1 MKIEAARYIKPIF
14 LLCLLCTAVNTQA
27 LVMGDLQVSSSLGQ
41 PLSAKIAFA
50 DLSDVDVQLV
60 TIRLAGADDY
70 RKLGMQYPES
80 HKFRFTLV
88 NESSAMLPFIRVST
102 SYPLDDPFINL
113 LVEVSS
119 PAGKLFKAYTFL
131 LDPPAEFSDYQLPIA
146 SPSSDTSR
154 VVPVKADVTP
164 VKARARQVKKRKN
177 PGVAVRTERNS
188 QMKLAMSLSISS
200 YDSAQADSR
209 DALQEEL
216 IAKEKALQELNLQLG
231 EMQTVIKSLQ
241 DKRALVSPSSVEAV
255 SPLVGAS
262 IEIPLEAPVVQA
274 AKTPPEKNELNT
286 VLAIIVFLLAGI
298 GGSVWHFK
306 FRRMHWQRGPFD
318 EVHEET
324 APVVEA
330 EVQDCRP
337 PLIKPEPPDA
347 TMPFPTAHAPFTS
360 QAVVAEDMPPAAVE
374 HTAPL
379 TFEKI
384 TVGERTIETAAYAE
398 RAVPPEYAILMEANR
413 HLRAGNDQLAETS
426 LNQAIEANPKNLY
439 GYQAL
444 LGIYEKRADLPGFE
458 RIVQQIKTLGEE
470 TAFKEAAVRGRALDP
485 ENLLYQT
492 A

>member
-1 MKIEAARYIKPIF
+1 MKIEAARYIKAVF
-14 LLCLLCTAVNTQA
+14 LLCLLFATVNTQA
-27 LVMGDLQVSSSLGQ
+27 LVMGDLQVASSLGQ
-41 PLSAKIAFA
+41 PLNARIAFA
-50 DLSDVDVQLV
+50 DLSDVDVQQLK
-60 TIRLAGADDY
+60 IRLAGADDY

-80 HKFRFTLV
+80 HKFRFALV
-88 NESSAMLPFIRVST
+88 NESGAMLPFVRVST

-131 LDPPAEFSDYQLPIA
+131 LDPPAEFSEYQLPLA

-154 VVPVKADVTP
+154 VAPVKAEVTP
-164 VKARARQVKKRKN
+164 VKVRVRQVKKRKK
-177 PGVAVRTERNS
+177 PDVAVRS
-188 QMKLAMSLSISS
+188 KHQLKLAMSLSISS
-200 YDSAQADSR
+200 YDPAQADSR

-216 IAKEKALQELNLQLG
+216 IAKEKALQELNLQIG

-241 DKRALVSPSSVEAV
+241 DKRALANPSSVEAV
-255 SPLVGAS
+255 APLVGAS
-262 IEIPLEAPVVQA
+262 VEIPLEAPVVQV
-274 AKTPPEKNELNT
+274 AKTQPAANNGLNM
-286 VLAIIVFLLAGI
+286 VLAIAVLILAGI

-324 APVVEA
+324 APVAEA
-330 EVQDCRP
+330 EVQEYRP
-337 PLIKPEPPDA
+337 LLIKPEPPDA

-360 QAVVAEDMPPAAVE
+360 HAIVAEELPSATLE
-374 HTAPL
+374 HPVSL

-384 TVGERTIETAAYAE
+384 IVGEKTIETPAYAE

-413 HLRAGNDQLAETS
+413 HLRAGNDQLAEAS

-444 LGIYEKRADLPGFE
+444 LGIYEKRGDLQSFE
-458 RIVQQIKTLGEE
+458 RIVQQIKTLGDEA
-470 TAFKEAAVRGRALDP
+470 AFAEAAVRGRALDP